1 MISKLKL
8 LQDYFGHNDFREL
21 QEEIIDT
28 ILDNQDILTILPT
41 GGGKSLCY
49 QLPSLMMSGV
59 TVVISPLLA
68 LMYDQVVSLNAN
80 GIKASMIS
88 SGQSLEEIREVE
100 RSVIRSEIKLLY
112 VAPERLENRY
122 FISLLHRSRVNFF
135 VVDEAHCLSQWG
147 HEFRESYRKLS
158 ILKEQ
163 FPHTTITT
171 FTATATNLVQDDII
185 KTLNMKNAK
194 TIKSSIYR
202 DNLALRVKHRID
214 DGKLQL
220 LEFLKL
226 HKGESG
232 IVYTLSRK
240 STESIA
246 SFLSSKRIK
255 AKAYHAGLETN
266 KRNSIY
272 NEFIE
277 DKIDI
282 VVATIAFGMGIDK
295 ADIRFVAHLN
305 LPKNLESYYQEVGR
319 AGRDGEHSE
328 TLLLF
333 TTADLVRQRLFIDEL
348 KSGLYKQ
355 NAYHKL
361 QSISKFAT
369 ANECRHQII
378 ASYFQ
383 ESISRCQNM
392 CDNCIEIGINF
403 KDITEASKKI
413 LSTIYRTNQNHSAS
427 YIVEVL
433 KGSQRREIIENTHNK
448 LSVYNIG
455 DEYSKSQWLT
465 IIDRLLELNA
475 LEIDTKRAYKITLI
489 AQDILRGKIE
499 VDIREDRLSVKFKT
513 RYSPVAKLGAINQ
526 SILKRL
532 IEVAREIAIE
542 NSIPS
547 PRVLSQKSLKEMSQQ
562 LPTDKKSMLAIS
574 GIGEVKYQRYAKRF
588 IDEIKRIK
596 GEIKA

>member
-1 MISKLKL
+1 MISKLQL
-8 LQDYFGHNDFREL
+8 LQDYFGHSTFREL

-28 ILDNQDILTILPT
+28 ILNNQDILTILPT

-185 KTLNMKNAK
+185 KTLNMRNAK

-202 DNLALRVKHRID
+202 NNIALRVKHRID
-214 DGKLQL
+214 NGKLQL

-246 SFLSSKRIK
+246 SFLNSKRIK
-255 AKAYHAGLETN
+255 AKAYHAGLETDE
-266 KRNSIY
+266 RNSIY

-433 KGSQRREIIENTHNK
+433 KGSQRREIIENAHDK

-455 DEYSKSQWLT
+455 DDYSKSQWLT

-475 LEIDTKRAYKITLI
+475 LEIDSKRAYKITLI

-499 VDIREDRLSVKFKT
+499 VDIREDRLSIEFKT
-513 RYSPVAKLGAINQ
+513 KYSPVAKLGSINQ

-596 GEIKA
+596 EEIKA

>member
-1 MISKLKL
+1 MISKLQL
-8 LQDYFGHNDFREL
+8 LQDYFGHSTFREL

-28 ILDNQDILTILPT
+28 ILNNQDILTILPT

-185 KTLNMKNAK
+185 KTLNMRNAK

-202 DNLALRVKHRID
+202 NNIALRVKHRID
-214 DGKLQL
+214 NGKLQL

-246 SFLSSKRIK
+246 SFLNSKRIK
-255 AKAYHAGLETN
+255 AKAYHAGLETDE
-266 KRNSIY
+266 RNSIY

-295 ADIRFVAHLN
+295 TDIRFVAHLN

-433 KGSQRREIIENTHNK
+433 KGSQRREIIENAHDK

-455 DEYSKSQWLT
+455 DDYSKSQWLT

-475 LEIDTKRAYKITLI
+475 LEIDSKRAYKITLI

-499 VDIREDRLSVKFKT
+499 VDIREDRLSIEFKT
-513 RYSPVAKLGAINQ
+513 KYSPVAKLGSINQ

-596 GEIKA
+596 EEIKA

>member
-1 MISKLKL
+1 MNKLKL
-8 LQDYFGHNDFREL
+8 LQDYFGHNKFREY

-28 ILDNQDILTILPT
+28 ILNNQDILTILPT

-80 GIKASMIS
+80 GIRASMIS
-88 SGQSLEEIREVE
+88 SYQSFDEIKDIE
-100 RSVIRSEIKLLY
+100 RLVIRSEIKLLY

-122 FISLLHRSRVNFF
+122 FISLLHRTKVNFF
-135 VVDEAHCLSQWG
+135 VVDEAHCVSQWG
-147 HEFRESYRKLS
+147 HEFRESYRRLS

-163 FPHTTITT
+163 FPFTTITA
-171 FTATATNLVQDDII
+171 FSATATNLVQEDII
-185 KTLNMKNAK
+185 KTLKMRNSK
-194 TIKSSIYR
+194 TIIGSIYR
-202 DNLALRVKHRID
+202 NNLALRVKHRID
-214 DGKLQL
+214 NGKIQL
-220 LEFLKL
+220 LEFIKL
-226 HKGESG
+226 HRGEAG

-240 STESIA
+240 STETITD
-246 SFLSSKRIK
+246 FLVSKRVN
-255 AKAYHAGLETN
+255 ARVYHAGLDRDE
-266 KRNSIY
+266 RNSVY

-282 VVATIAFGMGIDK
+282 VVATVAFGMGIDK
-295 ADIRFVAHLN
+295 SNIRFIVHLN

-319 AGRDGEHSE
+319 AGRDGLESE
-328 TLLLF
+328 ALLLF

-348 KSGLYKQ
+348 KSGIYKRNSYQ
-355 NAYHKL
+355 KL
-361 QSISKFAT
+361 ESISKFAT

-392 CDNCIEIGINF
+392 CDNCVEIGANF
-403 KDITEASKKI
+403 VDITQSSKKV
-413 LSTIYRTNQNHSAS
+413 LSTIYRTNQSYGAN

-433 KGSQRREIIENTHNK
+433 KGSQKREIIDNAHDK

-475 LEIDTKRAYKITLI
+475 LDIDFKRAYKLTVI
-489 AQDILRGKIE
+489 AQDILRGKID
-499 VDIREDRLSVKFKT
+499 VDIREDRLSIEIKR
-513 RYSPVAKLGAINQ
+513 RYSSLKKLGSINQ
-526 SILKRL
+526 SILNRL

-547 PRVLSQKSLKEMSQQ
+547 PRVLPQKSLEEMSQK
-562 LPTDKKSMLAIS
+562 LPTDKKSMLSIS
-574 GIGEVKYQRYAKRF
+574 GIGEIKYQRYAKRF
-588 IDEIKRIK
+588 IDEIKKIK
-596 GEIKA
+596 RELL